1 MDAKSAD
8 RRLCLLHFIVDT
20 INKKMPELANFNSE
34 LLFIEKAATGMIHNS
49 IYLQTD
55 YNQVNIFQCSVI
67 GERDDGCSGAQ

>member
-1 MDAKSAD
+1 
-8 RRLCLLHFIVDT
+8 
-20 INKKMPELANFNSE
+20 MPELANFNSE